1 MEIIDEL
8 PRGVAYS
15 TNEINKMINKK
26 KSQKELLTD
35 HILKLTNMKS
45 LNSFKFKRA
54 SLKKRKKSKKRKHSK
69 KSKKHKKSSKKK
81 KNK

>member
-15 TNEINKMINKK
+15 TNEIDKMINKK

-35 HILKLTNMKS
+35 HISKLTNMKS
-45 LNSFKFKRA
+45 LNS
-54 SLKKRKKSKKRKHSK
+54 
-69 KSKKHKKSSKKK
+69 
-81 KNK
+81 